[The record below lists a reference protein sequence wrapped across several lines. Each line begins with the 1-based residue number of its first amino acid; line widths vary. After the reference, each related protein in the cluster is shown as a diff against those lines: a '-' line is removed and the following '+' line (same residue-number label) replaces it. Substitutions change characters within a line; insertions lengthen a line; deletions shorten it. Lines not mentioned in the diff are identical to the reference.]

1 MSDRTAPGSVRC
13 AIYTRKSSEEG
24 LDQRFT
30 SLEAQREA
38 CEAFVRSQAEQGWT
52 ALATAYD
59 DGGYSGGTLARP
71 AIQRL
76 LTDIAAGTVQIVV
89 VYKVDRLTRA
99 LADFAK
105 LVERFDAHGVSF
117 VSVTQPF
124 NTTTSMGR
132 LTLNVLLS
140 FAQFEREVTG
150 ERIRDKLAASK
161 RKGLWMGGVPPIGY
175 TAHERALVV
184 DAPEAA
190 RVRKIYRTY
199 LKLGC
204 VRRLKETLDRRGWMT
219 PKRRTRR
226 AGAGG
231 HRPFSRGHLY
241 RILRNPIYVGKIV
254 HHGEE
259 SAGQHTGIVDPK
271 MWAAV
276 QAQLA
281 AHRQT
286 RRTRTTAAAPSL
298 LAGLV
303 FDASGA
309 RLTPTHA
316 TKGTRRYRYYVAR
329 SLHEGGRASAPDA
342 LRLPAHGLEESVVHA
357 VVRFLTDDAQVG
369 AALGAIEARTMRA
382 RLVEAHRLAIA
393 LSATQ
398 EPAAVDAASRIALVQ
413 RLVAR
418 ITVEAT
424 TLVIVV
430 RLAAL
435 RGPAGDAA
443 ATDTAAT
450 DDGEIDA
457 GTTELDVP
465 LAWTRR
471 GRVIRLI
478 LPSTGIPA
486 TPEPDAT
493 LVALLAKAEEWFARL
508 ASGRCDSIQAIAREE
523 HVSSS
528 YVTRVIYCAFLA
540 PDLVTRI
547 AAGDAPATLT
557 ATRLLSAVP
566 LPADWGEQRARL
578 GWPR

>member
-1 MSDRTAPGSVRC
+1 MSERPIPAKVRC

-38 CEAFVRSQAEQGWT
+38 CEAFVKSQVEQGWT
-52 ALATAYD
+52 AVATHYD
-59 DGGYSGGTLARP
+59 DGGFSGGTLARP
-71 AIQRL
+71 GLQRL
-76 LTDIAAGTVQIVV
+76 LADLASGKIQIVV

-161 RKGLWMGGVPPIGY
+161 RKGLWMGGVPPLGY
-175 TAHERALVV
+175 LAKDRALVV

-190 RVRKIYRTY
+190 RVREIYKTY

-204 VRRLKETLDRRGWMT
+204 VRRLKETLDRRGWVT

-226 AGAGG
+226 KGAGG
-231 HRPFSRGHLY
+231 HRAFSRGHLY

-254 HHGEE
+254 HRGEE
-259 SAGQHTGIVDPK
+259 SAGQHTGIVDAK
-271 MWAAV
+271 LWTTV
-276 QAQLA
+276 QATLA

-286 RRTRTTAAAPSL
+286 RRTRSTAAAPSL

-303 FDASGA
+303 YDATGA

-316 TKGTRRYRYYVAR
+316 TKGGRRYRYYVAR
-329 SLHEGGRASAPDA
+329 SLQESGRKSAPDA
-342 LRLPAHGLEESVVHA
+342 LRIPAHELEQA
-357 VVRFLTDDAQVG
+357 VVSAVAGFLTDDARVA
-369 AALGAIEARTMRA
+369 AALGALEGRVMRA
-382 RLVEAHRLAIA
+382 LLVEAHRLAIA
-393 LSATQ
+393 LKVTPTTTDDSATT
-398 EPAAVDAASRIALVQ
+398 RIDLIQ
-413 RLVAR
+413 RLVSR
-418 ITVEAT
+418 ITVGPARIA
-424 TLVIVV
+424 VVV

-435 RGPAGDAA
+435 RGPAAHSAA
-443 ATDTAAT
+443 V
-450 DDGEIDA
+450 DDG
-457 GTTELDVP
+457 TTVLDVQF
-465 LAWTRR
+465 TRAR
-471 GRVIRLI
+471 HGRAIRLI
-478 LPSTGIPA
+478 LPA
-486 TPEPDAT
+486 TKAPVTREPDAT
-493 LVALLAKAEEWFARL
+493 LVALLAKAQDWFGRL
-508 ASGRCDSIQAIAREE
+508 ASGRRESIQAIAREE
-523 HVSSS
+523 HISTS

-540 PDLVTRI
+540 PQLVERI
-547 AAGDAPATLT
+547 AAGDAPSALT
-557 ATRLLSAVP
+557 ATRLLRTVP
-566 LPADWGEQRARL
+566 LPMDWGEQRARL
-578 GWPR
+578 DSTRCGRPEGTFT